1 MYTIRALLVGEQGG
15 VPGPEV
21 YYQSHFAEHYTLA
34 FYVWLIQGEGRTVL
48 VDTGLPA
55 DADSWTP
62 HTQAA
67 KGPMAYWRT
76 LATPANLLAQVG
88 VQPEQVEH
96 VVLSTLGGYHSAN
109 VALFPKAQF
118 HLSRQGWL
126 EALAPPPHW
135 PRHRLSPYTTWLVTQ
150 AFDQVH
156 LVDGEAEI
164 VPGISA
170 FETGGH
176 HRGSLAIMVQTS
188 RGRAAIVDTIF
199 HYGNVEGGPVLGI
212 TESLLECYVAYDRIR
227 READII
233 LPGHDPAVLERHPG
247 GIIGG

>member
-21 YYQSHFAEHYTLA
+21 YYQSHFGEHFTLA
-34 FYVWLIQGEGRTVL
+34 FYIWLIQGEGRTVL

-62 HTQAA
+62 RTQAA
-67 KGPMAYWRT
+67 KGPLSYWRT
-76 LATPANLLAQVG
+76 LGMPGDLLGKAG
-88 VQPEQVEH
+88 VEPEQVEH
-96 VVLSTLGGYHSAN
+96 VVLSTLGGYHAAN
-109 VALFPKAQF
+109 VALFPNAQF
-118 HLSRQGWL
+118 HLSRQGWI
-126 EALAPPPHW
+126 EALVPTPPW
-135 PRHRLSPYTTWLVTQ
+135 PRRRVAAHTAWLVTQ
-150 AFDQVH
+150 ALDRVS

-176 HRGSLAIMVQTS
+176 HRGSLAIMVKTP
-188 RGRAAIVDTIF
+188 RGTAAIVDSIF

-212 TESLLECYVAYDRIR
+212 TESLQECYVAYDRIR

-247 GIIGG
+247 GIIGA